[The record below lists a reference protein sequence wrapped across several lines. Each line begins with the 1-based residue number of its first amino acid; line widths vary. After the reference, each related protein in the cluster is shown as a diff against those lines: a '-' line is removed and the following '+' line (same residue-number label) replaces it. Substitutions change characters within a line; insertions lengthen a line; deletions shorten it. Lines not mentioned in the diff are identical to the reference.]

1 MTLRIPTAAAILLM
15 FTVGC
20 QTKDPGQPRGAEAAD
35 GATVVAELYGKPITA
50 GELDEWIRNDLFER
64 ETRGRNP
71 AKVYELRVSAIEK
84 MSSERVI
91 EIETSRLGLTSEEL
105 IKREIEALGGVSD
118 EEIETFFNE
127 NSSQMGGA
135 ALEEITPQI
144 QTYLEAKKRGEVI
157 ERLREKAGFTLLLN
171 PIRFEVAADGPS
183 KGPADAS
190 ITIIEFSDFQCPFCK
205 RAGPI
210 IEEVLGKYP
219 KDVRI
224 VYRHLPLA
232 NHSRARPAAEASVCA
247 DDQGKFWQYHDTLFE
262 NNRKLGDDDL
272 LSYASEI
279 GLDIDQ
285 FKQCLTSPST
295 KTKVQTDL
303 KAAQTAG
310 ISGTPAFVVN
320 GVLISGAKP
329 ASEFFKVINAE
340 LN

>member
-1 MTLRIPTAAAILLM
+1 MTLRISAAAAILLV
-15 FTVGC
+15 FTAAC
-20 QTKDPGQPRGAEAAD
+20 QTRDPSQPHKSEATD
-35 GATVVAELYGKPITA
+35 GAMVVAELYGKSITA

-71 AKVYELRVSAIEK
+71 AKLYELRVSAVEK
-84 MSSERVI
+84 MSNQRVM
-91 EIETSRLGLTSEEL
+91 ETETSRLDLTPEEL
-105 IKREIEALGGVSD
+105 LKREVAALGGVSD

-127 NSSQMGGA
+127 HSSEMGGA
-135 ALEEITPQI
+135 TLEEITPQI
-144 QTYLEAKKRGEVI
+144 RAYLESRKGGEVI
-157 ERLREKAGFTLLLN
+157 EHLRQKAGFTILLK
-171 PIRFEVAADGPS
+171 PFRYEVAADGPS

-190 ITIIEFSDFQCPFCK
+190 ITIIEFSDFQCPYCK

-219 KDVRI
+219 RDVRI

-247 DDQGKFWQYHDTLFE
+247 DGQGKFWQYHDTLFE

-272 LSYASEI
+272 LSYATEI
-279 GLDIDQ
+279 GLNIDK
-285 FKQCLTSPST
+285 FKQCLTSTETRS
-295 KTKVQTDL
+295 KVQADL
-303 KAAQTAG
+303 EAAQNAG

-329 ASEFFKVINAE
+329 ASEFIAIIDSE
-340 LN
+340 LR